1 MPIAPSDTVTGLRG
15 TYRIEA
21 KHGEGSFG
29 ITYRATDAATG
40 DALIVKELRIEKLHD
55 WKALELFEREGEVLS
70 SLSHPNIPAFRDF
83 FAHGGPSAL
92 PVSVLSADNAPEH
105 LSLVLVQEFIE
116 GVTLEQRIRL
126 GQRMEP
132 RDGERVLR
140 ELLGALHYLH
150 ERTPPLV
157 HRDIK
162 PGNVIV
168 TPDGH
173 AYLVDFGAIQN
184 RLRSPDETGSTI
196 VGTVGY
202 MPLEQLRGDA
212 RPASDLYALGV
223 TMVVALAGR
232 PLAELPFDDSSGRI
246 ATKAALPHDT
256 PESLR
261 HAIDSMIAP
270 LLGQR
275 AKSAH
280 EVAAKIEAP
289 RPAAGRPPAE
299 VPRESPRAEAPRESP
314 ERWEE
319 QRHKAALARRLAEDE
334 RRRAREEEPKREP
347 EAKRVDPSEG
357 DAGAEDSISGG
368 GWWRR
373 SPSLRAA
380 AIGLPLVG
388 LTAALVSYLSKD
400 IGSKRDLS
408 ASLTATAKGDAGR
421 APAPSASA
429 SSPQPDIE
437 TGPVTVTWTGHIDS
451 STGSAPPVHS
461 PCTLTVTTELIG
473 KDREQKRTTFES
485 KGEVLYDSKQLG
497 GTYNRSF
504 YLDEQLTGEDVVATY
519 RYYLRMSDVG
529 ARIPPGA
536 QISVTTPKTEADVWR
551 DTSSPFRIHAVL
563 DKQSSM
569 REGKPLRR
577 DTQPL
582 FDGVALR
589 VARVKSKTGIVPFT
603 TQTCALRLAP
613 ARSGQLNC
621 RVRLECGKDVVYG
634 AGSGGYNQCTIAT
647 REVTGF
653 VDPNPT
659 PKDGDPELAV
669 DLAAGTATLG
679 DTSKTGAKYTVSF
692 TLDGSAADAGPQAP
706 E

>member
-40 DALIVKELRIEKLHD
+40 DTLIVKELRIEKLHD

-70 SLSHPNIPAFRDF
+70 TLSHPNIPAFRDF

-92 PVSVLSADNAPEH
+92 PVSVLRTDDAPRH

-168 TPDGH
+168 TPDGRP
-173 AYLVDFGAIQN
+173 YLVDFGAIQN
-184 RLRSPDETGSTI
+184 RLRTPEETGSTI

-232 PLAELPFDDSSGRI
+232 PLADLPFDDSAGRI

-256 PESLR
+256 PEALR

-275 AKSAH
+275 AKSAR
-280 EVAAKIEAP
+280 EVAAKLETP

-314 ERWEE
+314 ERSEE
-319 QRHKAALARRLAEDE
+319 PRHGAALARRLAEDE
-334 RRRAREEEPKREP
+334 RRRAWEEKPK
-347 EAKRVDPSEG
+347 
-357 DAGAEDSISGG
+357 
-368 GWWRR
+368 RR
-373 SPSLRAA
+373 SPLFGAA
-380 AIGLPLVG
+380 AIGLPVVG
-388 LTAALVSYLSKD
+388 LTAVLVSSLSKD
-400 IGSKRDLS
+400 TGSARDLG
-408 ASLTATAKGDAGR
+408 ARPITATAKGDADR

-437 TGPVTVTWTGHIDS
+437 TRLVTITWTGHIDS
-451 STGSAPPVHS
+451 STGSAPPVRS

-485 KGEVLYDSKQLG
+485 KGEVLYDSKELG

-504 YLDEQLTGEDVVATY
+504 SLDEQLTGEDVVATY

-529 ARIPPGA
+529 ARTPPGA
-536 QISVTTPKTEADVWR
+536 QISLSTPKTEADVWR

-569 REGKPLRR
+569 REGKPLRP

-582 FDGVALR
+582 FDEVALR
-589 VARVKSKTGIVPFT
+589 IARVKSKTGIAPFT
-603 TQTCALRLAP
+603 TETCALRLAP

-621 RVRLECGKDVVYG
+621 RVRLWCGNNVVYG
-634 AGSGGYNQCTIAT
+634 AGTSGYDQCTIAA

-692 TLDGSAADAGPQAP
+692 TLDASAADAGSLAP